1 MLILFNTD
9 GRNTKKVARKQAFFL
24 LCTKQ
29 LIKPEMIDL
38 LRTRRSIRKFTEQTI
53 EPEKLEFLKEAI
65 LRAPTSKNSNAC
77 EYIFI
82 DEPEL
87 LQKLALCKPHGA
99 APLKT
104 AKLAVAVMVNESKTV
119 AWIEDSS
126 IAAFVTHLTAHSL
139 GLGSCWI
146 QIRGREYSE
155 EKTSEAYVFKILN
168 IPEGFRVLS
177 IVAIGYAQQLNEG
190 KPFVDLNFGK
200 IHKNKF

>member
-1 MLILFNTD
+1 
-9 GRNTKKVARKQAFFL
+9 
-24 LCTKQ
+24 
-29 LIKPEMIDL
+29 MIDL
-38 LRTRRSIRKFTEQTI
+38 LRTRRSIRKFTEQPI
-53 EPEKLEFLKEAI
+53 EPQKLDILKEAI

-77 EYIFI
+77 EFIFI

-99 APLKT
+99 APIQT
-104 AKLAVAVMVNESKTV
+104 AKLAVAVLADESKTV

-146 QIRGREYSE
+146 QVRGREYSE
-155 EKTSEAYVFKILN
+155 EKTSEAYVRETLN

-177 IVAIGYAQQLNEG
+177 IVAIGYAQTTHAG
-190 KPFVDLNFGK
+190 KPFSELSFGK
-200 IHKNKF
+200 IHENGF

>member
-1 MLILFNTD
+1 
-9 GRNTKKVARKQAFFL
+9 
-24 LCTKQ
+24 
-29 LIKPEMIDL
+29 MIDL

-53 EPEKLEFLKEAI
+53 EPEKLEILKEAI
-65 LRAPTSKNSNAC
+65 LCAPTSKNSNAC

-99 APLKT
+99 ASLQT
-104 AKLAVAVMVNESKTV
+104 AKLAVAILVDESKTV
-119 AWIEDSS
+119 AWIEDAS
-126 IAAFVTHLTAHSL
+126 IAAFVTHITAHSL

-155 EKTSEAYVFKILN
+155 EITSEAFVYQILN

-177 IVAIGYAQQLNEG
+177 IVAIGYAQRAQEG
-190 KPFVDLNFGK
+190 KPLSDLNFGK
-200 IHKNKF
+200 IHSNRF

>member
-1 MLILFNTD
+1 
-9 GRNTKKVARKQAFFL
+9 
-24 LCTKQ
+24 
-29 LIKPEMIDL
+29 MIDL
-38 LRTRRSIRKFTEQTI
+38 LRTRRSIRKFTEQPI
-53 EPEKLEFLKEAI
+53 EPEKLEILKEAI

-82 DEPEL
+82 DAPEL

-99 APLKT
+99 ASLQT
-104 AKLAVAVMVNESKTV
+104 AKLAIAVLVDESKTV

-126 IAAFVTHLTAHSL
+126 IAAFIGHLTAHSL

-155 EKTSEAYVFKILN
+155 EKTSEAYVCETLH

-177 IVAIGYAQQLNEG
+177 IVAIGYAQRSHEG
-190 KPFVDLNFGK
+190 KPLSDLNFGK
-200 IHKNKF
+200 IHSNRF